1 MALTVQTNVAS
12 LNAQRNL
19 NSSASGVSTSLQ
31 RLSSGL
37 RINSAKDDAAGLQ
50 ISNRLTSQINGLNVA
65 SRNAN
70 DAISLAQTAE
80 GALQES
86 SNILQR
92 MRDLALQSANGTN
105 SDSDRVAIQEEVT
118 QLNNELD
125 RIAGTT
131 SFGDRKL
138 LNGTFGSEIFQVGAQ
153 AGETLNVSVGSF
165 FAEDMG
171 AQELALQKGVEG
183 ALAAAGAVLMTA
195 NATPSATSIGLGGFN
210 ISVTDNVTSGSA
222 YNYLSSADSV
232 VEIGVSGA
240 QGSATA
246 TVANSGSA
254 YDVQRAIQLSTNKTG
269 VDADA
274 RTSVALD
281 FSTTSGSL
289 SAEATVV
296 FDLRGQNGDTTIP
309 APTIKASIT
318 NPEDLSAVSNA
329 INAVT
334 SETGIAATL
343 SAQGDLVLTSE
354 RGDTIE
360 ISNFSVS
367 GVGGSLLAVS
377 ANTYE
382 YEADITDTAQ
392 IISSGDLVGLT
403 SATLGTADNG
413 AQASFVGVVRTTA
426 NEDYT
431 LSASAQVAQGTAGQQ
446 LSSLEKISD
455 LDVGTAIGAQMSVD
469 VIDGALAY
477 IDSQRANLGAVN
489 NRLDKTINNLTNIS
503 ENASAS
509 RSRIRDTDFATE
521 TAALTKNQILQQAG
535 TSILAQAN
543 QLPQA
548 ALSLLG

>member
-1 MALTVQTNVAS
+1 MSLFINTNVAS
-12 LNAQRNL
+12 LNSQRNL
-19 NSSASGVSTSLQ
+19 NKSGVGLETSLQ

-65 SRNAN
+65 VRNAN
-70 DAISLAQTAE
+70 DGISMAQTAE

-86 SNILQR
+86 TNILQR
-92 MRDLALQSANGTN
+92 IRDLALQSANGTN
-105 SDSDRVAIQEEVT
+105 SDSDRVAIQEEVA
-118 QLNNELD
+118 QLQEELD